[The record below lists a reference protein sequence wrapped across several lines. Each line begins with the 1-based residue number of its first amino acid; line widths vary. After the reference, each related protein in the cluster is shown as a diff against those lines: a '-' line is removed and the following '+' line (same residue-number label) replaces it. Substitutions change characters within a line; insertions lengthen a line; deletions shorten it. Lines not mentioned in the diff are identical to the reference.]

1 MCHCLKVFHSKTFI
15 ECLSFEEDNWQ
26 NTSACCSFFASG
38 KSLVVKYLRTWQQHS
53 WNILTFVFQRF
64 LVIIEHSFFQKS
76 YSISLFVKLYNKCS
90 ALKGAPPTEVEL
102 STSVMSTYTYIP
114 WRGEEGSKSSS
125 SLWIPTLYNV
135 KYKYS
140 HCICMYICICDVV
153 LLIIHMWL
161 SFPSPLDIRK
171 IQLLFCRSAFPP
183 SISSLLCYNSTQ
195 YSIVHSRT

>member
-153 LLIIHMWL
+153 CTTNNTYVTQ
-161 SFPSPLDIRK
+161 F
-171 IQLLFCRSAFPP
+171 
-183 SISSLLCYNSTQ
+183 SISFGYKKNTVILQKCLSSFYILFALL
-195 YSIVHSRT
+195 

>member
-140 HCICMYICICDVV
+140 HCISMYICICDVV
-153 LLIIHMWL
+153 CTTNNTYVTQ
-161 SFPSPLDIRK
+161 F
-171 IQLLFCRSAFPP
+171 
-183 SISSLLCYNSTQ
+183 SISFGYKKNTVTILQKCLSSFYILFALL
-195 YSIVHSRT
+195 